1 MVKKHLQQFGGK
13 VTLSVFFSAV
23 GVLGLLFFVYVM
35 TKKKEGFQEA
45 KAKVIYFYNDG
56 CGYCKRFEPEWKKFE
71 ASASSVGV
79 KTEKVQPSENMEL
92 AKKYQVQGTPT
103 IIMVMG
109 EKTVDLSQH
118 RTSAELVAQVKKNLS
133 A

>member
-1 MVKKHLQQFGGK
+1 MVKRSIRQYGGK
-13 VTLSVFFSAV
+13 VTLSVFISAI
-23 GVLGLLFFVYVM
+23 GVLGLLFFVYTM

-56 CGYCKRFEPEWKKFE
+56 CGYCQRFEPEWQKFE
-71 ASASSVGV
+71 ANASSVGV
-79 KTEKVQPSENMEL
+79 STQKVQPSENMEL

-109 EKTVDLSQH
+109 EKTVDLSQY
-118 RTSAELVAQVKKNLS
+118 RTSTELVDQIKKNL